1 MSKLQWKS
9 IDGKCMDGKGHTFRD
24 LRNVKRPFI
33 DKYENGRFKN
43 NLILIEREHFQYIDE
58 KLSTIV
64 FVCSPSQDK
73 GRFVRAAGVMGVP
86 LISFIIEACHKMAD
100 ALGVPRSGED
110 D

>member
-1 MSKLQWKS
+1 MSKLEWKK
-9 IDGKCMDGKGHTFRD
+9 IDDKCMDGEPHTFRD

-33 DKYENGRFKN
+33 DKYVDGSFKN
-43 NLILIEREHFQYIDE
+43 NTILADREHFQYIDE

-73 GRFVRAAGVMGVP
+73 GRFVKAAGVMGVP

-100 ALGVPRSGED
+100 ALGVPRSSD
-110 D
+110 DD